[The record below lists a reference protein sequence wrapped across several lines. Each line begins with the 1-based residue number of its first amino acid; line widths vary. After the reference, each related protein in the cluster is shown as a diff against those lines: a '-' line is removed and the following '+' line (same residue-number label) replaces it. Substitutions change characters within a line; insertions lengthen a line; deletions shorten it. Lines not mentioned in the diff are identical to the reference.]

1 MSDRMAS
8 EALSKELFEDR
19 RFNMERMEIAKKLY
33 TQAQRMTIG
42 MAASVV
48 AYGAIG
54 FYLINLG
61 KAGPAILSAQI
72 YPFVKY
78 GALAA
83 SVLGIFAMRNISNR
97 IFSASQGVIPATE
110 RPVQKIFLKTV
121 LMNAGA
127 ELPLLLGM
135 LLVFFGR
142 QPYDYIPFA
151 VVSLAGFALAFPKK
165 DQWAEWLG
173 TDF

>member
-1 MSDRMAS
+1 MDRM
-8 EALSKELFEDR
+8 EV
-19 RFNMERMEIAKKLY
+19 AKKFY

-42 MAASVV
+42 MAASVI

-54 FYLINLG
+54 FYLIQMG
-61 KAGPAILSAQI
+61 KAGPAILNAQT
-72 YPFVKY
+72 YPLVKY
-78 GALAA
+78 GALTV
-83 SVLGIFAMRNISNR
+83 SVLGVFAMWKISNR
-97 IFSASQGVIPATE
+97 IFSASQGAIPAAD

-121 LMNAGA
+121 IMNAGA

-165 DQWAEWLG
+165 EQWATWLG
-173 TDF
+173 ADF

>member
-1 MSDRMAS
+1 MDRM
-8 EALSKELFEDR
+8 EVT
-19 RFNMERMEIAKKLY
+19 KKFY
-33 TQAQRMTIG
+33 MQAQRMTIG
-42 MAASVV
+42 MAASVI

-54 FYLINLG
+54 FYLIQMG
-61 KAGPAILSAQI
+61 KAGPAILNAQT
-72 YPFVKY
+72 YPLVKY
-78 GALAA
+78 GALTV
-83 SVLGIFAMRNISNR
+83 SVLGIFAMWKISNR
-97 IFSASQGVIPATE
+97 IFRASQGAIPAAD

-121 LMNAGA
+121 IMNAGA

-165 DQWAEWLG
+165 EQWATWLG